1 MSELEKKYQTALD
14 VIARFFYVI
23 IPVHLEIEKAENG
36 LFTIREEY
44 EKCFPKYAMN
54 PTTYTL
60 SLDEIE
66 VIYEAMSKSKFDDIH
81 SREHWGVILKEAR
94 EIAQNTNCA
103 NKYK

>member
-23 IPVHLEIEKAENG
+23 IPVHLEIEKVENG

-44 EKCFPKYAMN
+44 DKCFPEFMRKSTAY
-54 PTTYTL
+54 L
-60 SLDEIE
+60 FSLDEIE
-66 VIYEAMSKSKFDDIH
+66 VIYEAMGKSKFGSIH
-81 SREHWGVILKEAR
+81 SRDHWGVILKEAR